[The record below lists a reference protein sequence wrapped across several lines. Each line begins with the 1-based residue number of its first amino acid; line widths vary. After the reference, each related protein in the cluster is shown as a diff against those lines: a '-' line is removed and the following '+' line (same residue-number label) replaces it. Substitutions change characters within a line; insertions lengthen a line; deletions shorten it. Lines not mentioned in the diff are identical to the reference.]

1 MSERISLRSTFLMKW
16 LFPLFWFGFLI
27 FFLVESLTYEEREGD
42 MLFIAVI
49 GVMAVMGYFFFKAL
63 LWDLADAVY
72 DQGAYLLVR
81 RGRVEDRIPFEN
93 IMNVSAP
100 PPLMSPPRIT
110 IRLVKPSVFGR
121 HISFSPKSNPLRFF
135 LSSKN
140 LVAEQ
145 LMERAY
151 AARGRPSG

>member
-49 GVMAVMGYFFFKAL
+49 GVMAVMGYFFFKVL

-72 DQGAYLLVR
+72 D
-81 RGRVEDRIPFEN
+81 
-93 IMNVSAP
+93 
-100 PPLMSPPRIT
+100 
-110 IRLVKPSVFGR
+110 
-121 HISFSPKSNPLRFF
+121 
-135 LSSKN
+135 
-140 LVAEQ
+140 
-145 LMERAY
+145 
-151 AARGRPSG
+151 